1 MPPPRHLSLDALR
14 GVAVLGILLM
24 NISAFALPAPAY
36 INPRAWGGTST
47 PDLALWLASFVLVD
61 GKMRA
66 LFTMLFGASTLLI
79 VTRADAAGRDGAALQ
94 RRRLGW
100 LFGFGALHYL
110 LLWSGDI
117 LMLYAL
123 CGFIALFFVELRIST
138 LLVIALAL
146 LSAGFALWYADLAII
161 SAQVAAGGRTAAA
174 MLSDLGEPGAPA
186 LAAEVALMHGSY
198 GAIVA
203 DRIAHVSAPLIQFVT
218 NAPESLGLM
227 ALGIAALRSG
237 FLTGDWSPRAYA
249 RLAAAGLFIGLVAMV
264 ALAIHVAHHGY
275 ATMLTARAMIVWAYP
290 LRLPL
295 AVGLAAL
302 IMLAVRRWP
311 TSAAITRL
319 AAAGRMAFSNYLLTS
334 LLMTSVF
341 YGYGLG
347 WFGLLSR
354 AQAYALVPLV
364 WALILIWSPLWLA
377 YFTHGPFEWLWRCLT
392 QARITPLRRRQI
404 AQNSPH
410 RG

>member
-1 MPPPRHLSLDALR
+1 MTPPRHLSLDVLR

-36 INPRAWGGTST
+36 INPRAWGGSSA
-47 PDLALWLASFVLVD
+47 PDLALWLASFVLID

-66 LFTMLFGASTLLI
+66 LFTLLFGASTLLM
-79 VTRADAAGRDGAALQ
+79 VTRADATGHDGAALQ

-123 CGFIALFFVELRIST
+123 CGFVALFFIELRAST
-138 LLVIALAL
+138 LLVIAFAL

-186 LAAEVALMHGSY
+186 LAAEVALMRSGY
-198 GAIVA
+198 AAILA
-203 DRIAHVSAPLIQFVT
+203 DRIAHGSAILIQFIT

-227 ALGIAALRSG
+227 ALGMAGLRSG
-237 FLTGDWSPRAYA
+237 FLTGDWPPRAYA
-249 RLAAAGLFIGLVAMV
+249 RLAAAGLAIGLVGMG
-264 ALAIHVAHHGY
+264 ALAVHVAASGF
-275 ATMLTARAMIVWAYP
+275 ATLTTARAMIVWAYP

-295 AVGLAAL
+295 TIGLAAL
-302 IMLAVRRWP
+302 ALLLIQRWP
-311 TSAAITRL
+311 NSAAITRL

-364 WALILIWSPLWLA
+364 WALMLIWSPLWLA
-377 YFTHGPFEWLWRCLT
+377 HFTHGPFEWLWRCLT
-392 QARITPLRRRQI
+392 HARIEPLRRSII
-404 AQNSPH
+404 A
-410 RG
+410 